1 MENSRTTSCDWMN
14 NAMQRDEWE
23 NLVEDV
29 RQIKLSITGDDL
41 GNRGL
46 ARRLSDCERAISL
59 MTFRVV
65 TVSGFVSGAI
75 WAVKA
80 LTGH

>member
-1 MENSRTTSCDWMN
+1 
-14 NAMQRDEWE
+14 MQRDEWE

-41 GNRGL
+41 GYRGL

>member
-1 MENSRTTSCDWMN
+1 MTK
-14 NAMQRDEWE
+14 DEWD
-23 NLVEDV
+23 NLVENV

-46 ARRLSDCERAISL
+46 ANRIADCERAL
-59 MTFRVV
+59 GVMTLRVIA
-65 TVSGFVSGAI
+65 VSGFVSGAI

-80 LTGH
+80 LIGH